1 MTSPDARE
9 RILLAGERLI
19 AERGVEV
26 PLREVAAA
34 AGQRNNSAVHYH
46 FGSRDGL
53 IQAILDRRQTSLEAR
68 QLALLAEH
76 EDSGGDDDPA
86 SLVEIMVRP
95 MLEIPYAD
103 GSTHYARFLEQVR
116 PHRVIV
122 RAQLSVERWPAI
134 RIVMTRLHRALAP
147 MPDPLRRRRITAMA
161 TAMFA
166 LLADHERAD
175 AGEAAGADRS
185 GADDLVA
192 MLVGM
197 LTAPSPAT
205 TGSDLPKH

>member
-53 IQAILDRRQTSLEAR
+53 IRAILDRRQTSLEAR

-76 EDSGGDDDPA
+76 EDSGDEDDLPA
-86 SLVEIMVRP
+86 LVEIIVRP

-122 RAQLSVERWPAI
+122 QAQLSVERWPAI
-134 RIVMTRLHRALAP
+134 RIAMSRLHRALAP
-147 MPDPLRRRRITAMA
+147 MPDRLRRRRITSMA

-175 AGEAAGADRS
+175 GELPDPDPSA
-185 GADDLVA
+185 ADDLVA

-197 LTAPSPAT
+197 LTAPIPSAT
-205 TGSDLPKH
+205 GNDLAEH